1 MSVRAKPR
9 RVHVQSE
16 VNTSMKQ
23 TKIVIIGAGAVG
35 STFAFTMM
43 RSGLAGEI
51 VLIDANKERAEGEVM
66 DLNHG
71 LFFVPHVEVRAG
83 EYSDC
88 SGASIVVI
96 TAGAK
101 QTPGE
106 SRLDLVQRNTRICRD
121 IMTQVMEH
129 TQDSIIIM
137 VTNPVDILTQVAY
150 RISDLPSG
158 RIIGSGTV
166 LDSARFRFMLSRHCR
181 VDSRNVHA
189 YILGEHGDT
198 EVAAWSLT
206 HIGGIPILQYCSIRK
221 IDCGPEQRKRISSA
235 VRDSAYHVI
244 ESKGATNFAVSLA
257 LENIIAAIVR
267 DSNSVLTV
275 STPLK
280 GEFGISDVAL
290 SVPAIVNRE
299 GVHHILETPLAK
311 DELQALQRSASV
323 LQDILRQIDT

>member
-1 MSVRAKPR
+1 
-9 RVHVQSE
+9 
-16 VNTSMKQ
+16 MKQ
-23 TKIVIIGAGAVG
+23 AKIVIVGAGAVG

-43 RSGLAGEI
+43 RSGLVGEI
-51 VLIDANKERAEGEVM
+51 VLLDANRDRAEGEAM

-71 LFFVPHVEVRAG
+71 LFFVPHVEVRVG

-101 QTPGE
+101 QRPGE
-106 SRLDLVQRNTRICRD
+106 TRLDLVQRNTTICKE
-121 IMTQVMEH
+121 IMRQVMEY
-129 TQDSIIIM
+129 TRDSIILM

-150 RISDLPSG
+150 RISGLPSG
-158 RIIGSGTV
+158 KVIGSGTV
-166 LDSARFRFMLSRHCR
+166 LDSARLRFMLSRHCN

-189 YILGEHGDT
+189 YILGEHGDS

-206 HIGGIPILQYCSIRK
+206 HIGGIPILHYCSICK
-221 IDCGPEQRKRISSA
+221 IDCGSEQRKRIADA

-257 LENIIAAIVR
+257 LENIVAAIVR

-275 STPLK
+275 SVPLK
-280 GEFGISDVAL
+280 GEFGVSDVAM
-290 SVPAIVNRE
+290 SVPVIVNRE
-299 GVHHILETPLAK
+299 GVHHVLEPPLAE
-311 DELQALQRSASV
+311 DELRALQRSASV
-323 LQDILRQIDT
+323 LQDILRQITI